1 MGTEFTLTS
10 DDSRP
15 ENASVLE
22 DVAELALLT
31 AEGTTTDLAWTD
43 VPQEF

>member
-1 MGTEFTLTS
+1 MATGFTLTS

-22 DVAELALLT
+22 DAAELALLT
-31 AEGTTTDLAWTD
+31 AEGTTTDLAWPD
-43 VPQEF
+43 FPQEF